1 MPAHKERKAEEP
13 YQSWVILYP
22 TQKGDLEILK
32 ELLLPKRELSLAA
45 VSVFNYLVKPPK
57 GKNARYVVAFW
68 LRLHTLTKISQTAYP
83 HFTLEAS
90 EI

>member
-13 YQSWVILYP
+13 YQSWVILY
-22 TQKGDLEILK
+22 
-32 ELLLPKRELSLAA
+32 PKRELSLAA